1 MDAAKPQAE
10 GTLTHRLCERVL
22 RTVRSV
28 DKSASI
34 SSVAKWDRD
43 DSTLVRIK
51 TSNQMYTVGLQAA
64 LRCAWPLARI
74 TTVENYV
81 EGTTEAQ
88 ILLPSES
95 EQRYVAYEMA
105 TNAPRARRLGR
116 LANLLLMAGVVAFA
130 VAITAA
136 LTAPR

>member
-1 MDAAKPQAE
+1 MDAATPQTE
-10 GTLTHRLCERVL
+10 GTLTHRLCDRVL
-22 RTVRSV
+22 GTVRTV
-28 DKSASI
+28 DKGASI

-51 TSNQMYTVGLQAA
+51 SSNQMYAMAMQAA

-88 ILLPSES
+88 ILLPSEA
-95 EQRYVAYEMA
+95 EQRCVAYDMA
-105 TNAPRARRLGR
+105 MDAPRSRTLGR
-116 LANLLLMAGVVAFA
+116 LANFLMMTGVVALA

-136 LTAPR
+136 VTAPT

>member
-1 MDAAKPQAE
+1 MDAAKTQRE

-22 RTVRSV
+22 STVRNV
-28 DKSASI
+28 DKNASI

-51 TSNQMYTVGLQAA
+51 TSNQMYTVALQAA

-88 ILLPSES
+88 ILLPSEA
-95 EQRYVAYEMA
+95 EKRCTAYDMA
-105 TNAPRARRLGR
+105 MNAPSARRLGR
-116 LANLLLMAGVVAFA
+116 LANLLLLAGVVAFA

-136 LTAPR
+136 VAAPR